1 MDFWLSEIYFCLPAQ
16 TIMMVSCE
24 CLGACYATKKK
35 KYNINT
41 FWAPSIK
48 CTVCVFIIS
57 SNIFFYFSH
66 VWKKILCFYS
76 SLFSSWHLCICYP
89 QTSPKTL
96 QLYTGLAQAITYRLG
111 RSPCIIEPGKQYWQ
125 YKAVL
130 LQLGTHRSL
139 RSQLHLPGTDV
150 CKPRYVPWQSVSKAS
165 LNCHASYQAKPY
177 FQMVLCENF
186 ITQEESKF
194 C

>member
-111 RSPCIIEPGKQYWQ
+111 RTPCIIEPESNTDSTKQFCCSWGHTGAFGHSCICQ
-125 YKAVL
+125 GLMSASPGMFPGRACQKL
-130 LQLGTHRSL
+130 L
-139 RSQLHLPGTDV
+139 
-150 CKPRYVPWQSVSKAS
+150 
-165 LNCHASYQAKPY
+165 
-177 FQMVLCENF
+177 
-186 ITQEESKF
+186 
-194 C
+194 